1 MAERPISIDRLRS
14 VSNSDETSI
23 LIGRSTDAKAAQST
37 IFFFFFHIGKGN
49 NEIPLSFLFLIIF
62 FLYIYIRG

>member
-23 LIGRSTDAKAAQST
+23 LIGRSIDAKAAQST
-37 IFFFFFHIGKGN
+37 IFFFFFTLER
-49 NEIPLSFLFLIIF
+49 EITK
-62 FLYIYIRG
+62 FLYRSFF

>member
-23 LIGRSTDAKAAQST
+23 LIGRSIDAKATQST
-37 IFFFFFHIGKGN
+37 IFFFFFSHWKGK
-49 NEIPLSFLFLIIF
+49 
-62 FLYIYIRG
+62 

>member
-23 LIGRSTDAKAAQST
+23 LIGRSIDAKATQST
-37 IFFFFFHIGKGN
+37 IFFFFFTLER
-49 NEIPLSFLFLIIF
+49 EITK
-62 FLYIYIRG
+62 FLYRSFF

>member
-37 IFFFFFHIGKGN
+37 IFFFFFTLER
-49 NEIPLSFLFLIIF
+49 EITK
-62 FLYIYIRG
+62 FLYRSFF